1 MERLA
6 DDAIDRA
13 AAELGWERRGE
24 ALARVVVR
32 DDFADAMRF
41 VNDVAAL
48 AEGANHHPDISISWN
63 RVELVLSTHSAGG
76 VTQAD
81 VELARAVN
89 GLLA

>member
-6 DDAIDRA
+6 DDAIDQA

-81 VELARAVN
+81 VDLARAVN

>member
-1 MERLA
+1 MERLS

-13 AAELGWERRGE
+13 AAELGWERRGD

-32 DDFADAMRF
+32 DDFADAMRL
-41 VNDVAAL
+41 VNEVAAL
-48 AEGANHHPDISISWN
+48 AEAANHHPDISISWN

-81 VELARAVN
+81 VDLARAVN
-89 GLLA
+89 GRLA